1 MEGDR
6 DGKSSL
12 RRIFRV
18 SAEDTWEEIPVGQAR
33 PLSGVRAGLVP
44 FKFPFLIVRQR
55 WGKEHAVME
64 HRWWALLCLTEETS
78 VLIT

>member
-12 RRIFRV
+12 RRVFRV

-33 PLSGVRAGLVP
+33 PLSGVRAGLAP

-55 WGKEHAVME
+55 WGKEHAVWNIVGGPYCVS
-64 HRWWALLCLTEETS
+64 RKKRQS
-78 VLIT
+78 S

>member
-6 DGKSSL
+6 DGISSL
-12 RRIFRV
+12 RRVFRV

-33 PLSGVRAGLVP
+33 PLSGVRAGLAP

-55 WGKEHAVME
+55 
-64 HRWWALLCLTEETS
+64 
-78 VLIT
+78 